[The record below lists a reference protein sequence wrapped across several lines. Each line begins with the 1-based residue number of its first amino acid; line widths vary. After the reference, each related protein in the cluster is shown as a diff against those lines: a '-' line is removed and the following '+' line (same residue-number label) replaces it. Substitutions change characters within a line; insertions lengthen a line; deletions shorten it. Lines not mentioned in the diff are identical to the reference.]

1 MAWWV
6 IEDTALRAALERVRG
21 GEDPGL
27 IEAELYANSDTDQIE
42 PEWREE

>member
-6 IEDTALRAALERVRG
+6 IQDTALRAALDRVSE

-27 IEAELYANSDTDQIE
+27 VEAELYANSDVDQIE
-42 PEWREE
+42 PEQ